1 LLQVLKSTLLI
12 LSAIFP
18 IVNPLGGSPIFL
30 AVTREY
36 SNTARRLLS
45 RRIALNSFFLLAA
58 SFLVGTHIL
67 AFFGISIPVVQVGG
81 GLIVVST
88 GWTMLKQ
95 KDEDDRRNDV
105 RKNVNPLDV
114 FRKAFYPLTLPLTV
128 GPGSISVA
136 ITLGANL
143 PHTVGGNILAIVVA
157 VVSSALIALS
167 VFVCYGFADRLA
179 QLLGSAA
186 MSVIL
191 RLSSFLLV
199 CIGVQIFWNGA
210 RALLASVPAIAH

>member
-1 LLQVLKSTLLI
+1 LLQLLKNTLLVVG
-12 LSAIFP
+12 AIFP

-30 AVTREY
+30 AVTRDY
-36 SNTARRLLS
+36 TQMARRLLS
-45 RRIALNSFFLLAA
+45 RRIALNSFFLLTA
-58 SFLVGTHIL
+58 SFLVGTNIL

-81 GLIVVST
+81 GLIVMST

-95 KDEDDRRNDV
+95 KDEDDRRN
-105 RKNVNPLDV
+105 VNRFDV
-114 FRKAFYPLTLPLTV
+114 FRKAFYPLTLSLTV

-143 PHTVGGNILAIVVA
+143 PHTVGGNILAIVAA
-157 VVSSALIALS
+157 VISSALVALS
-167 VFVCYGFADRLA
+167 VYLCYGFADHLA
-179 QLLGSAA
+179 QLLGSTA

-199 CIGVQIFWNGA
+199 CIGVQIVWNGA
-210 RALLASVPAIAH
+210 RALLATLPVVAH